1 MYNKVYYVIRKQC
14 KISKE
19 IFTKHKILFTNL
31 QKNNLCNNSPILL
44 QPIIIDRKN
53 R

>member
-1 MYNKVYYVIRKQC
+1 MYKVYYVIRKQC

-19 IFTKHKILFTNL
+19 IFTKNKLLYNNL
-31 QKNNLCNNSPILL
+31 QKKNLCNNSPIILH
-44 QPIIIDRKN
+44 PKIIDRKN